1 MPRSEIFLSYSSR
14 PYLGKAFFRSKTA
27 VDLKLYWLFKE
38 DPESYSFE
46 KLLEEK
52 KTAWEGV
59 HNPLALKNLR
69 QVKKGDSIFFY
80 QTGDEK
86 KIVGIMKAA
95 SNAYPKDK
103 SADLDSS
110 KEIALDVVPVQ
121 RLKNS
126 ISLATIK
133 ADPRFKDFMLVK
145 FSRLSVMPVS
155 DKQWEWILKLSEN

>member
-1 MPRSEIFLSYSSR
+1 M
-14 PYLGKAFFRSKTA
+14 
-27 VDLKLYWLFKE
+27 YWLFKE
-38 DPESYSFE
+38 DPGNYSFE
-46 KLLEEK
+46 KLVEDK

-86 KIVGIMKAA
+86 RVVGIMKAT
-95 SNAYPKDK
+95 SNAYSKDS

-110 KEIALDVVPVQ
+110 KEIAVDVAPMHH
-121 RLKNS
+121 LKNPV
-126 ISLATIK
+126 SLATIK
-133 ADPRFKDFMLVK
+133 SDPRFKDFVLVK